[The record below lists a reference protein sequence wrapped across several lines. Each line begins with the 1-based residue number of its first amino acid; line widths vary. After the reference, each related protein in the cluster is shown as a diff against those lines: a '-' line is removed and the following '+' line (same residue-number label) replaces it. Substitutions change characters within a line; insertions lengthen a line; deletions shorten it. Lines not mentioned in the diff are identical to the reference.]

1 MSNNG
6 DNKIIV
12 VRNIGN
18 TLAIVPNEKIVVAN
32 MPGIQEWVV
41 AKEMLKEN

>member
-1 MSNNG
+1 MSKNG

-18 TLAIVPNEKIVVAN
+18 TLVMVPNKKNVVAN
-32 MPGIQEWVV
+32 MFKLQKWVV
-41 AKEMLKEN
+41 AK

>member
-18 TLAIVPNEKIVVAN
+18 TLVMVPNKKIVVAN
-32 MPGIQEWVV
+32 MLGIQEWVV
-41 AKEMLKEN
+41 AKEVLKEN